1 MYHIQQY
8 QLREFITPSLVKLSF
23 QQPLPKSF
31 RDCRLVV
38 VRGQYYLCLPVD
50 APKHQIENKHRI
62 VALDPGVRNFLTLF
76 SENSFGW
83 ISSNDMGRIQRLSH
97 HLDDLISR
105 LTLAKSQT
113 KQGMKKAAN
122 RLKLKI
128 RNLRDELHH
137 KTALFLVQNF

>member
-1 MYHIQQY
+1 
-8 QLREFITPSLVKLSF
+8 
-23 QQPLPKSF
+23 
-31 RDCRLVV
+31 
-38 VRGQYYLCLPVD
+38 
-50 APKHQIENKHRI
+50 
-62 VALDPGVRNFLTLF
+62 
-76 SENSFGW
+76 
-83 ISSNDMGRIQRLSH
+83 MGRIQRLCH

-105 LTLAKSQT
+105 LTLAKYQT

>member
-8 QLREFITPSLVKLSF
+8 QLREFITPSFVKLSF

-31 RDCRLVV
+31 GDCRLVV

-83 ISSNDMGRIQRLSH
+83 IGSNPH
-97 HLDDLISR
+97 A
-105 LTLAKSQT
+105 TLPACST
-113 KQGMKKAAN
+113 KRYMN
-122 RLKLKI
+122 YHYYFEPT
-128 RNLRDELHH
+128 N
-137 KTALFLVQNF
+137 